1 MSSGVSSGQSVGV
14 GDSQLSTENL
24 EYTKKLRELQAEIY
38 TSNLTN
44 SQKSTLNTVVNT
56 VTQHL
61 TEMDYSGVG
70 RDLAGNPVPNGKGGY
85 FDHIHEMKDSYK
97 ALTKAKRSLEGSLNN
112 PNLGRN
118 EKMILEKVLGATKT
132 HIQRIDNLFKPF
144 GGIEQWK
151 KK

>member
-1 MSSGVSSGQSVGV
+1 M
-14 GDSQLSTENL
+14 N
-24 EYTKKLRELQAEIY
+24 A
-38 TSNLTN
+38 
-44 SQKSTLNTVVNT
+44 

-61 TEMDYSGVG
+61 TELDYSGVR

-112 PNLGRN
+112 PNLGRS
-118 EKMILEKVLGATKT
+118 EKMILEKVLGVTKT
-132 HIQRIDNLFKPF
+132 HIQRIDNLFRPF